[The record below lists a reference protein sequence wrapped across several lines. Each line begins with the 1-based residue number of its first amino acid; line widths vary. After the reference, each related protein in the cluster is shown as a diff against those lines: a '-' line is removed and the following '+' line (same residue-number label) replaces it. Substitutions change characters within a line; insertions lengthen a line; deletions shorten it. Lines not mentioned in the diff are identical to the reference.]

1 MLSGVGW
8 PGLLTCADFRKAF
21 QAREQHY
28 LEPTLSPSLLM
39 VPHAGRE
46 AEGGGKR
53 TVFFNLI

>member
-1 MLSGVGW
+1 MDGVGC
-8 PGLLTCADFRKAF
+8 PSLLTCVDFRKAF
-21 QAREQHY
+21 HAREQHY